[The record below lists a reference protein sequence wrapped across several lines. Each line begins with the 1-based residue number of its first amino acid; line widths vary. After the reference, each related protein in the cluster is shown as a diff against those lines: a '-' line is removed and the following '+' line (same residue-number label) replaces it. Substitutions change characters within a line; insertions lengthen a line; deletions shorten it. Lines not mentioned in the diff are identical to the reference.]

1 MRCRGPAAADGRAA
15 GFLRLEK
22 FPGVTMSRVNPPGRV
37 SVRPQPNVYTAL
49 ALIGL
54 LATLVA
60 LIYVLINYRTMI
72 GF

>member
-1 MRCRGPAAADGRAA
+1 
-15 GFLRLEK
+15 
-22 FPGVTMSRVNPPGRV
+22 MSRVNPPGRV

-60 LIYVLINYRTMI
+60 LIYVLINYRSMI